1 MSKNVYPIK
10 YLPNHP
16 RTDITGMVKEHIL
29 VMGKHLGRTVESTE
43 IVHHVD
49 FNKAHN
55 EIENLFLMTRNQ
67 HQNLPLLQFKFLQS
81 KGLVVEWKAWLKEH
95 IDDVDQRA
103 DLEMLIVHAENK
115 QERLKARISRRK
127 TKLNTNKGTKN
138 DA

>member
-1 MSKNVYPIK
+1 
-10 YLPNHP
+10 
-16 RTDITGMVKEHIL
+16 MVKEHIL